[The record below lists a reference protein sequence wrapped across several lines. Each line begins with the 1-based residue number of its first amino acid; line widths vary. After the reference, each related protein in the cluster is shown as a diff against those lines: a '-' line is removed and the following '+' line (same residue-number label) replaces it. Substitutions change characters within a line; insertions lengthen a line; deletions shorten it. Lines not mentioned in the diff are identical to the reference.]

1 MELLLVIIVLA
12 LVFDYING
20 FHDAANSI
28 ATVVS
33 TKVLTPLQAVLWA
46 GFFNFVAFFI
56 FKDHAVANTISK
68 TVHTEFITLPVIFAG
83 LIAAIAWNLL
93 TWWYGIPSSSSHTLI
108 GGFAGAALAHALATT
123 DGFTLTDV
131 IESDKVTSLEKLG
144 DLVNVNDIEIVDTKL
159 AALDFVQDQ
168 VEVFGH
174 VRVQGNAKLTSLS
187 PLRASRYTGTVS
199 EEFVPFYVID
209 NNAELTTI
217 GGLKYLTESTD
228 QLTFTNNPKL
238 TSIELPEL
246 TKVTGTGTF
255 QVTGNGITTLTVSS
269 LATVTSIDISQNPQ
283 LTNVSG
289 LRVTRITG
297 GIQFKNNPKLSS
309 IGSMGSLTHIG
320 GNLVVDDNDALS
332 DLGGLTSS
340 MQKVVG
346 SVTVTGNQTLSNL
359 GQLSRLSQGINGTV
373 SVMNNP
379 VLGYCAAWELD
390 RCVASGAVTN
400 TGNGNTQTNCPHWC
414 P

>member
-1 MELLLVIIVLA
+1 MKSLTTLLLA
-12 LVFDYING
+12 LTGVTTTG
-20 FHDAANSI
+20 CV
-28 ATVVS
+28 ATVGGNECSSERCADDDGGSGSS
-33 TKVLTPLQAVLWA
+33 TARDCSDESKV
-46 GFFNFVAFFI
+46 
-56 FKDHAVANTISK
+56 K
-68 TVHTEFITLPVIFAG
+68 TVAKNLTIDSDSDLDSLPSEAKG
-83 LIAAIAWNLL
+83 CW
-93 TWWYGIPSSSSHTLI
+93 
-108 GGFAGAALAHALATT
+108 AL
-123 DGFTLTDV
+123 DGVLR

-289 LRVTRITG
+289 LRVTLITG